1 MSSKNLYCYL
11 RVSTQTQVDE
21 GHSIEN
27 QRFLGKRVSKRLGLK
42 YVELN
47 EGGMSSTNPNRPKF
61 QEVKDLILQ
70 GKCKNLWYLNRSR
83 WTRNQLE
90 DLLVKRDYLKP
101 K

>member
-21 GHSIEN
+21 GHSIE

-47 EGGMSSTNPNRPKF
+47 EGGMCQPIQTDHNSKI
-61 QEVKDLILQ
+61 KHLIDE

-90 DLLVKRDYLKP
+90 DLLVKEISLDKIM
-101 K
+101 